1 MDRCVAS
8 FTSESWILFVPMSDL
23 SLALAATRYRAAFT
37 FLRVPLEK
45 CNETDGRCPPVS
57 ASMQVTSVMVFP
69 GDFE

>member
-1 MDRCVAS
+1 
-8 FTSESWILFVPMSDL
+8 MSDL